1 MNMDL
6 GSVPQW
12 ITAAIAAGA
21 LFAAYLSIQ
30 SQREI
35 ARKRAAMDFFAKTE
49 MDKNTL
55 DQHKQFKEAIEK
67 LKEYSGKSR
76 KIEEFVES
84 EKDEYWAIR
93 DYLNLHELVGV
104 GINQEVFDD
113 NVCYDFWSGEM
124 RRARRDT
131 KELVDYIQSLP
142 DEKDTYCEF
151 VEVAMRW
158 HGRDEV
164 KGRAIG

>member
-1 MNMDL
+1 MDF

-12 ITAAIAAGA
+12 ITAIIAGGA

-30 SQREI
+30 NQREI

-55 DQHKQFKEAIEK
+55 DQHRQFKEAIEK
-67 LKEYSGKSR
+67 LAEHLKKNR
-76 KIEEFVES
+76 KIEEFVDS
-84 EKDEYWAIR
+84 ETDNYWAIR

-113 NVCYDFWSGEM
+113 HVCTTFGQG
-124 RRARRDT
+124 RCVGR
-131 KELVDYIQSLP
+131 
-142 DEKDTYCEF
+142 
-151 VEVAMRW
+151 VAIL
-158 HGRDEV
+158 GR
-164 KGRAIG
+164 